1 MKTVMNE
8 KRTSKKITLSA
19 VVLIAGVM
27 AFGQGGM
34 SAASAAD
41 DAITSVSAANCSV
54 TAGYSVTLTGTF
66 PTPISNVWANEIQ
79 IPIGSWAQTQTTV
92 VLAIPAS
99 SVKTFTIRTYNG
111 GEVLSKDFTCTEAV
125 VVVPPVVDPV
135 DTTEDGGLLPD
146 TATNNYNYLVI
157 GIGLMFAASVALLRR
172 RTIRV

>member
-1 MKTVMNE
+1 
-8 KRTSKKITLSA
+8 
-19 VVLIAGVM
+19 M

-54 TAGYSVTLTGTF
+54 TTGYSVTLTGTF

-146 TATNNYNYLVI
+146 TATNNYNYLVV
-157 GIGLMFAASVALLRR
+157 GIGLMFAAGIALLRR
-172 RTIRV
+172 RTIKV

>member
-54 TAGYSVTLTGTF
+54 TTGYSVTLTGTF
-66 PTPISNVWANEIQ
+66 PTKIENVWANEIQ
-79 IPIGSWAQTQTTV
+79 IPVGSWAQTLTTV

-111 GEVLSKDFTCTEAV
+111 GAVLAKDFTCTDPV

-135 DTTEDGGLLPD
+135 DATEDGGLLPD

-157 GIGLMFAASVALLRR
+157 GIGLMFAAGAALLRR